1 MKQYELN
8 TAGNLFDNVGTIP
21 RVTPAYKWEQDRFLR
36 HIILGDPD
44 EPTHHRTAS
53 LMLRKLGVEM
63 GRQDLPIEVKRT
75 LLNFFEG
82 MAL

>member
-1 MKQYELN
+1 MGIEQLINEM
-8 TAGNLFDNVGTIP
+8 NLGDEEQT
-21 RVTPAYKWEQDRFLR
+21 VTPAYKWEQDRFLR